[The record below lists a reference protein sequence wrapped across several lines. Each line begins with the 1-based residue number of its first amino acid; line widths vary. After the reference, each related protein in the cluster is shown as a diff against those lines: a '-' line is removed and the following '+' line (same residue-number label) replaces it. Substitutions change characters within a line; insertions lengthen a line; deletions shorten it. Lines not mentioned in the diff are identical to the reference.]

1 MIGKIHKIKPKN
13 ILFEKVS
20 GNKTKTTKIKLTY
33 AKSHIKV
40 GTGHLTPFKSAPGL
54 SNTFHFLKQYRPIKN
69 TNAIIK
75 NERIYVIVI
84 LSIAKD
90 IKSIYT

>member
-1 MIGKIHKIKPKN
+1 
-13 ILFEKVS
+13 LFENVS
-20 GNKTKTTKIKLTY
+20 GKNTKTTKIRLKY

-54 SNTFHFLKQYRPIKN
+54 SNIFHFLKQYQPIKN
-69 TNAIIK
+69 TKATIK
-75 NERIYVIVI
+75 KEKIYVIVI

-90 IKSIYT
+90 IKLIYT